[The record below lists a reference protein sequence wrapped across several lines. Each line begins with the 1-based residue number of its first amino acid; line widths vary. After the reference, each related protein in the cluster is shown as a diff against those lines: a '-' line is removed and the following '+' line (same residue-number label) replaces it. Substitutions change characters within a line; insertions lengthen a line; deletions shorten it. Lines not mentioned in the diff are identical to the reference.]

1 MWRILYMGAPHT
13 AVCMC
18 GPHTALCMRADV
30 MEVCACVLKQLYV
43 CVLIDRCAYMCVKQ
57 LGRALWLYVKHL
69 SEEGTLLYGYYP

>member
-1 MWRILYMGAPHT
+1 
-13 AVCMC
+13 
-18 GPHTALCMRADV
+18 MRADV